1 MRPSRT
7 TSAQPMVWTSAR
19 QWALI
24 ALGALAFIVLSI
36 PAATAQ
42 TAEGLCDDVL
52 LQVSPTSIS
61 GDQEAVAI
69 TSQQFEADVPGW
81 SQVSWEAAADTTLT
95 GVIVRT
101 EAESVTLTDG
111 IATGTVEDAL
121 ELTFCGSTAIATPDT
136 DGTDGSDATDDDDGD
151 TQVTQPV
158 DDVCDDV
165 LVTITPDSIS
175 GDETAVAI
183 TSQQLDADVVGWVSV
198 SWEAAADTTLTGVT
212 VRTVSGTATLIDDL
226 QTGTVEDALELTFC
240 GTTASDDAEDDGSDD
255 EPTEVPEPET
265 DGGAGGGTGTGAG
278 TGSSGGGA
286 TGGGSTGGGEASTGG
301 TGSGGTGGSSGG
313 STVPAPSDDDAE
325 APEPDPEPEPEPE
338 PTPAPDA
345 AEEPVEETDSDDAG
359 TADTDD
365 AESDDAE
372 SDDTEVLGV
381 QLSQDDEGSGWVVP
395 VLLILLVAGAIG
407 AGFLVRNRY
416 LATSG
421 GR

>member
-1 MRPSRT
+1 MRPSRS
-7 TSAQPMVWTSAR
+7 TSAQHWAWTSAR
-19 QWALI
+19 QWATI

-42 TAEGLCDDVL
+42 STDSLCDDVL

-61 GDQEAVAI
+61 GDQDAVAI

-95 GVIVRT
+95 GVIVRS
-101 EAESVTLTDG
+101 EAESFTLTDG

-121 ELTFCGSTAIATPDT
+121 ELTFCGSTAVATPDT
-136 DGTDGSDATDDDDGD
+136 EGSDATDENDGD

-175 GDETAVAI
+175 GDETVVAI

-198 SWEAAADTTLTGVT
+198 SWEAGADTTLTGVS
-212 VRTVSGTATLIDDL
+212 VRTVTGTATLIDDL

-240 GTTASDDAEDDGSDD
+240 GTVASDDAGEPEDDGSDE
-255 EPTEVPEPET
+255 EPTEVPEPED
-265 DGGAGGGTGTGAG
+265 DGGSGGGTEADGGT
-278 TGSSGGGA
+278 
-286 TGGGSTGGGEASTGG
+286 TGGGGSSTGG
-301 TGSGGTGGSSGG
+301 TGSGGTGGG
-313 STVPAPSDDDAE
+313 SAAPAPSDDDDA
-325 APEPDPEPEPEPE
+325 APEPDPEPEPEPTPDPE
-338 PTPAPDA
+338 PEPEPAPDPEP
-345 AEEPVEETDSDDAG
+345 AEDPVEETDSDDAG
-359 TADTDD
+359 AADTDD
-365 AESDDAE
+365 VDSDDAE

-407 AGFLVRNRY
+407 AGILVRNRY
-416 LATSG
+416 LAASG
-421 GR
+421 GQ